1 MNIYEQ
7 FGRQAEQLQQ
17 TTEAFLRTLEA
28 LRMIR
33 DGKVLPSQLVVEDN
47 SWHVKEPDE
56 DGDDEQQG

>member
-17 TTEAFLRTLEA
+17 TTDAFLRTLEA

-33 DGKVLPSQLVVEDN
+33 DGKLDPARLVVEEN
-47 SWHVKEPDE
+47 SWRLKEE
-56 DGDDEQQG
+56 GDDEPRAD